1 MQHMGFGEKWLHWIN
16 AIFSSGTSAVL
27 LNSVPG
33 KTFHCKRGVRQGDP
47 LSPLLFVLAADLL
60 QSALNA
66 ARNNGLLSLPIP
78 LNHSQ
83 DFPILQYADD
93 TLIIM
98 EAKLDQ
104 LTTLKNI
111 LRLFSLSTGL
121 KVNFSK
127 SMLVPINLD
136 SENALFLAQSVG
148 CALGSLPFTYLW
160 LPLCL
165 SKPKVVDFWPL
176 ISKCERRLASTSI
189 FLSQAGK
196 LQLTN
201 AVFSALPTFYMCTF
215 KLHKTVIQQID
226 KFRKHCLWRGADLNA
241 RTPPKAAW
249 HMVCLPKA
257 QGGLGVINLTIQNE
271 ALLLKNLHKFFNRL
285 DIPRVH
291 LIWEKHY
298 QNDKL
303 PSTIKKGSFWWKDN
317 LKLLDKFKGLASV
330 NLSDGRT
337 CLLWWD
343 LWDNQVCA
351 QV

>member
-1 MQHMGFGEKWLHWIN
+1 
-16 AIFSSGTSAVL
+16 
-27 LNSVPG
+27 
-33 KTFHCKRGVRQGDP
+33 
-47 LSPLLFVLAADLL
+47 
-60 QSALNA
+60 
-66 ARNNGLLSLPIP
+66 
-78 LNHSQ
+78 
-83 DFPILQYADD
+83 
-93 TLIIM
+93 M

-104 LTTLKNI
+104 LTALKDI
-111 LRLFSLSTGL
+111 LRLLSLSTGL

-148 CALGSLPFTYLW
+148 CALGSLPFTYLG

-257 QGGLGVINLTIQNE
+257 QGGLGVINLTTQNE

-285 DIPRVH
+285 DIPWVH

-337 CLLWWD
+337 
-343 LWDNQVCA
+343 
-351 QV
+351 

>member
-1 MQHMGFGEKWLHWIN
+1 M
-16 AIFSSGTSAVL
+16 
-27 LNSVPG
+27 
-33 KTFHCKRGVRQGDP
+33 
-47 LSPLLFVLAADLL
+47 
-60 QSALNA
+60 
-66 ARNNGLLSLPIP
+66 
-78 LNHSQ
+78 
-83 DFPILQYADD
+83 
-93 TLIIM
+93 
-98 EAKLDQ
+98 
-104 LTTLKNI
+104 
-111 LRLFSLSTGL
+111 
-121 KVNFSK
+121 
-127 SMLVPINLD
+127 
-136 SENALFLAQSVG
+136 
-148 CALGSLPFTYLW
+148 PFTYLG

-257 QGGLGVINLTIQNE
+257 QGGLGVINLTTQNE
-271 ALLLKNLHKFFNRL
+271 ALLLKNLHKFFNKL
-285 DIPRVH
+285 DIPWVH

-303 PSTIKKGSFWWKDN
+303 PSTIKRD
-317 LKLLDKFKGLASV
+317 
-330 NLSDGRT
+330 LSGGRII
-337 CLLWWD
+337 
-343 LWDNQVCA
+343 
-351 QV
+351 